1 MFDTVTPLK
10 GQAGRGESKPFL
22 AKLLCKLIMYVP

>member
-22 AKLLCKLIMYVP
+22 AKLCKLIMYVP